1 MSSTWIGIGG
11 RSRWWVPDSGLMG
24 RAENLRGSSGGGW
37 LPDDGAVFCITSDAG
52 LLEECARVAAVAGV
66 PFESASS
73 FRDAGREWDSS
84 GLLLLGADVDDVPPR
99 RRSDV
104 VLLGRRAGRELLWR
118 RAGDLG
124 VEHVAELP
132 DAAVWLVD
140 FLGRRRRDAGEGLIL
155 GILGGC
161 GGAGATTTAALLAG
175 AFADRGMSTALVDGD
190 RLGCGLELGIAE
202 EPLMGLKWPDLASAS
217 GSIDPMEL
225 ESSLPRARGVS
236 VLSWPAST
244 GSVPLV
250 GSSVIER
257 TLNAARQA
265 FDLVVVDIG
274 RGREGLEDFAWAS
287 DRILLVVPARLGSTL
302 AASRMVAD
310 LPSVPTAVLVR
321 GRLAEGVDA
330 EHIADAVGCPLGA
343 HFPEVRGVVAAA
355 EAGRLFQLASRRV
368 VRGMARNVLGWSLQ
382 ARDAEQASR

>member
-1 MSSTWIGIGG
+1 M
-11 RSRWWVPDSGLMG
+11 VM
-24 RAENLRGSSGGGW
+24 AENVRGPSGGGW
-37 LPDDGAVFCITSDAG
+37 FPEDGAVFCITSDAG
-52 LLEECARVAAVAGV
+52 LLEECAQVAAAAGV
-66 PFESASS
+66 PFESAPS
-73 FRDAGREWDSS
+73 FRDAGREWDSG
-84 GLLLLGADVDDVPPR
+84 GLLLLGADIDDVPPR

-104 VLLGRRAGRELLWR
+104 VLVGRSVGRDLLWQRAGVL
-118 RAGDLG
+118 A

-175 AFADRGMSTALVDGD
+175 AFADRGLSTALVDGD

-202 EPLMGLKWPDLASAS
+202 ESLMGLKWPDLASAS
-217 GSIDPMEL
+217 GSIDPTEL
-225 ESSLPRARGVS
+225 ESSLPRVRGVS

-244 GSVPLV
+244 GSVPSI

-274 RGREGLEDFAWAS
+274 RGREALEDFAWAS
-287 DRILLVVPARLGSTL
+287 DRLLLVVPARLGSTL
-302 AASRMVAD
+302 AAARLVAD
-310 LPSVPTAVLVR
+310 LPSVPIAVLVR

-330 EHIADAVGCPLGA
+330 EHVADAVGCPLGA
-343 HFPEVRGVVAAA
+343 RLPEVRGAVAAA
-355 EAGRLFQLASRRV
+355 EAGRLFQLASRRA
-368 VRGMARNVLGWSLQ
+368 VRSMARNVLDWSLQ
-382 ARDAEQASR
+382 ARDLEQASR